1 VATTLS
7 RRDRVR
13 AATVTEIK
21 DTARR
26 ILVAEGP
33 DGLSL
38 RAIAREMGMTAPALY
53 RYFPSREDLIGALIA
68 DLYDELTAA
77 ISTAAGAAGDAA
89 GRIAGAA
96 TRGAAGNPAR
106 GTAGDAAGG
115 IDGAAARGAAGNPAR
130 GTAGDAA
137 GGIDGAA
144 ARGAAGNLARGTAR
158 GVGGGAAAG
167 ETAGGDPRAGITA
180 ASRAFRAWALA
191 HPREF
196 GLLFGSPIPGIDAH
210 SDDSPAG
217 LASERFGQVFGDLV
231 ARIYLAS
238 PFPVPAEDEMDPDL
252 RRQLRDWCSALPV
265 ELPVGAGQVF
275 LSCWIR
281 LYGMV
286 ALEVFGHVQ
295 FALPDAEPLFE
306 AELRD
311 LAVKLGFGRSTA
323 P

>member
-96 TRGAAGNPAR
+96 TRGAAGDPAR
-106 GTAGDAAGG
+106 GAAGDAAGR
-115 IDGAAARGAAGNPAR
+115 IAGAAARGAAGNP
-130 GTAGDAA
+130 
-137 GGIDGAA
+137 
-144 ARGAAGNLARGTAR
+144 ARGTAR

>member
-1 VATTLS
+1 MATTLS

-77 ISTAAGAAGDAA
+77 ISTAAGTAGDAA

-106 GTAGDAAGG
+106 GTAGDAAGR
-115 IDGAAARGAAGNPAR
+115 IAGAATRGAAGNP
-130 GTAGDAA
+130 
-137 GGIDGAA
+137 
-144 ARGAAGNLARGTAR
+144 ARGTAR

-286 ALEVFGHVQ
+286 AMEVFGHLQ

>member
-1 VATTLS
+1 MATTLS

-96 TRGAAGNPAR
+96 TRGAAGDPAR
-106 GTAGDAAGG
+106 GAAGDAAGR
-115 IDGAAARGAAGNPAR
+115 IAGAAARGAAGNPAR

-238 PFPVPAEDEMDPDL
+238 PFPVPAEDEMDPEL

>member
-1 VATTLS
+1 MATTLS

-96 TRGAAGNPAR
+96 TRGAAGDPAR
-106 GTAGDAAGG
+106 GAAGDAAGR
-115 IDGAAARGAAGNPAR
+115 IAGAAARGAAGNPAR

-286 ALEVFGHVQ
+286 ALEVFGHLQ

-311 LAVKLGFGRSTA
+311 LAVKLGFGQSTA